1 MSEELGLRGD
11 IQKYV
16 AVVVVKRD
24 PGQLGGVMNEVLTNE
39 ERVAVVATNGR
50 RCRTQDRSSAKAVGK
65 ELQDFYRQAVSTRT
79 SK

>member
-16 AVVVVKRD
+16 AVMLVKRD
-24 PGQLGGVMNEVLTNE
+24 PGQLGGVMNQLLTNE
-39 ERVAVVATNGR
+39 GRMAVVATNGR
-50 RCRTQDRSSAKAVGK
+50 RCRAQDRSSSKAVGK
-65 ELQDFYRQAVSTRT
+65 ELQDLYPQPASTRT